1 MLNFT
6 IVYCDPA
13 GNNLKVP
20 TDCSKQVIAISKV
33 RVSIK
38 LQKVF
43 KKALNEGGRCFEKAS

>member
-20 TDCSKQVIAISKV
+20 TDCSKQVIAINKV

-38 LQKVF
+38 TPESLQKSA
-43 KKALNEGGRCFEKAS
+43 K